1 MGSGKTMVARALAN
15 ECDAMVLDI
24 SPTNLEGN
32 YHIINRQIYG

>member
-1 MGSGKTMVARALAN
+1 MGSGKTMVVRALAN

-32 YHIINRQIYG
+32 IIINREIYG